1 MTQRLKDKIAV
12 ITGAANGIGQAIAE
26 RFAAEGA
33 DVAIADLSP
42 ASETEAAIKKQGR
55 RVLTVKCD
63 VSKPDDVE
71 AFGQKVLSTFGRCD
85 ILVNNAGIYPP
96 IPFDDLTFN
105 QWKKIFEVNVDSGFL
120 MAKAFVPGMKTA
132 GWGRI
137 INLTSTTFWL
147 KIEAYTHYISTKAA
161 NIGFTRALA
170 SELGKHGI
178 TVNAIAPSLVRTG
191 STESSPFLSQMFEVL
206 PNMLQAIPR
215 LQVPQDL
222 TGTATF
228 LASDDASFITGQTLA
243 VDGGMV
249 RH

>member
-1 MTQRLKDKIAV
+1 MTQKLKGKIAV
-12 ITGAANGIGQAIAE
+12 ITGGANGIGQAIAQ

-33 DVAIADLSP
+33 DIVIADLSP
-42 ASETEAAIKKQGR
+42 APQTEAAVKEHGR

-71 AFGQKVLSTFGRCD
+71 AFGQNVISNFGRCD
-85 ILVNNAGIYPP
+85 ILVNNAGIYPL
-96 IPFDDLTFN
+96 IPFDDLTFE
-105 QWKKIFEVNVDSGFL
+105 QWKKTFEINVDSGFL
-120 MAKAFVPGMKTA
+120 MAKAFVPGMKKA

-137 INLTSTTFWL
+137 INMTSTTYWL

-178 TVNAIAPSLVRTG
+178 TVNAIAPSLVRTAT
-191 STESSPFLSQMFEVL
+191 TEASALSEMFDVL

-222 TGTATF
+222 TGTAAF
-228 LASDDASFITGQTLA
+228 LASDDASFITGQTMA

>member
-1 MTQRLKDKIAV
+1 MTKKLKDKIAV
-12 ITGAANGIGQAIAE
+12 ITGGANGIGQAIAE
-26 RFAAEGA
+26 RFASEGA
-33 DVAIADLSP
+33 DIVIADLALAP
-42 ASETEAAIKKQGR
+42 QTEAAVKEYGR

-71 AFGQKVLSTFGRCD
+71 AFGQKVISTFGRCD
-85 ILVNNAGIYPP
+85 ILVNNAGIYPL
-96 IPFDDLTFN
+96 IPFDDLTFE
-105 QWKKIFEVNVDSGFL
+105 QWKKTFEINVDSGFL
-120 MAKAFVPGMKTA
+120 MAKAFVPGMKKA

-137 INLTSTTFWL
+137 INLTSTTYWL

-178 TVNAIAPSLVRTG
+178 TVNAIAPSLVRTAT
-191 STESSPFLSQMFEVL
+191 TEASPLSEMFDVL

-228 LASDDASFITGQTLA
+228 LASDDASFITGQTIA

>member
-1 MTQRLKDKIAV
+1 MTQRLKDKVAV
-12 ITGAANGIGQAIAE
+12 ITGGANGIGRAIAE

-33 DVAIADLSP
+33 DIAIADLVP
-42 ASETEAAIKKQGR
+42 APEAEAVIRNTGR

-63 VSKPDDVE
+63 VSQPGDVE
-71 AFGQKVLSTFGRCD
+71 AFGKQVISTFGRCD
-85 ILVNNAGIYPP
+85 ILVNNAGIYPL
-96 IPFDDLTFN
+96 IPFDELTFD
-105 QWKKIFEVNVDSGFL
+105 QWKKTFEINVDSGFL
-120 MAKAFVPGMKTA
+120 MAKAFVPGMKKN

-137 INLTSTTFWL
+137 INLTSTTYWL

-170 SELGKHGI
+170 SDLGKDGI
-178 TVNAIAPSLVRTG
+178 TVNAIAPSLVRTAT
-191 STESSPFLSQMFEVL
+191 TEASALSAMFDVL

-215 LQVPQDL
+215 LQVPLDL
-222 TGTATF
+222 TGAAAF
-228 LASDDASFITGQTLA
+228 LASDDANFITGQTLA